1 MLIEPTTFVDVL
13 VAVAVDTSQLN
24 HLLEVVVAVVA
35 AKEVVVLVVL
45 VTVQS
50 SASANAGGSGN
61 RWKLW
66 CEGSGRKM
74 LAVEL
79 LVAKLVLAWWPS
91 K

>member
-1 MLIEPTTFVDVL
+1 M
-13 VAVAVDTSQLN
+13 
-24 HLLEVVVAVVA
+24 VVV
-35 AKEVVVLVVL
+35 EDVVVMLVVL

-50 SASANAGGSGN
+50 SASVNAGGSGN

-79 LVAKLVLAWWPS
+79 VVAKVVLAWWPS

>member
-1 MLIEPTTFVDVL
+1 M
-13 VAVAVDTSQLN
+13 
-24 HLLEVVVAVVA
+24 VVVEEAVVM
-35 AKEVVVLVVL
+35 LVVL

-50 SASANAGGSGN
+50 STSANAGGSGK

-79 LVAKLVLAWWPS
+79 VVAKEVLAWWPS